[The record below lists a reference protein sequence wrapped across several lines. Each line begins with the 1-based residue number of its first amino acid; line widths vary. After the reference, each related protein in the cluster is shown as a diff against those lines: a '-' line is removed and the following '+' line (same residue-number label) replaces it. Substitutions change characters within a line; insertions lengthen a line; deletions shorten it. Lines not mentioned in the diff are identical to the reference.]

1 MIFTGASNPYVQ
13 RFIEVENFWPF
24 LWYFVQDCLLN
35 AQRALAVL
43 YEDRYP
49 CSNWVQQGLK
59 EILYQRC
66 NGSHHEFN
74 DNFLR
79 PTIALLERLKE
90 QVKYFCE
97 WTYNLVWRFCWQPW
111 RTCMH
116 CIRWSILFSLDLS
129 LSMLH
134 FSGTM
139 KYGIYRSMYFADGSH
154 RICQIL
160 LDWAVTSHFKT

>member
-1 MIFTGASNPYVQ
+1 M
-13 RFIEVENFWPF
+13 WC
-24 LWYFVQDCLLN
+24 FVQDCLLK

-66 NGSHHEFN
+66 NGSRREFN
-74 DNFLR
+74 DDFLR

-97 WTYNLVWRFCWQPW
+97 LKYNLVWRFCWQP
-111 RTCMH
+111 
-116 CIRWSILFSLDLS
+116 
-129 LSMLH
+129 
-134 FSGTM
+134 
-139 KYGIYRSMYFADGSH
+139 
-154 RICQIL
+154 
-160 LDWAVTSHFKT
+160 